1 MNKEQLVIKWLNN
14 ELSDEEL
21 KAFSSLEDADL
32 YQEIVE
38 EIQRFDGKKHAKVA
52 SFDTINAQLETK
64 TNSSFKWVRVVS
76 GIAAL
81 FIVGFAMF
89 TFLNKTEMTTFETE
103 LAKTQTITLP
113 DNSMVTLN
121 ELSELKFSKTDWD
134 TNRSLELEGEA
145 FFDVEKGNRFDVNT
159 SVGQVSVLGT
169 EFNVF
174 SRDSLFRVSCYEGLV
189 RVTYNDKVV
198 ELPAGS
204 EFILRSDIGTTSNI
218 VIAEPYWLK
227 NMSTFDNASFKN
239 VISELEKQFNIHV
252 QYPQSVDNKFTGAFE
267 HDNLDNALKSITI
280 PFNLTYEILNSKE
293 VLIKDVQQ

>member
-89 TFLNKTEMTTFETE
+89 TFLNKAEMTTFETE

-121 ELSELKFSKTDWD
+121 ELSELKFSTTDWD

-174 SRDSLFRVSCYEGLV
+174 SRDSLFKVSCYEGLV

-280 PFNLTYEILNSKE
+280 PFNLTYEILNSNE
-293 VLIKDVQQ
+293 VLIKDAQQ